1 VAHGGHR
8 DARQLVAKSAKI
20 SNSQQND
27 DDDDDDDDIYITT
40 TL

>member
-27 DDDDDDDDIYITT
+27 DDDDDDDIYITT